1 MSKSDQPA
9 ARSVAV
15 DLAVRPCAQVPVHP
29 RQGRLWANVR
39 PAGAETPVPSYPMD
53 DLFDQGAMD
62 AILGAAREAHAAL
75 VRVRGTRV
83 FLGAIAAQDCD
94 MAIARLEAVLG
105 IGA

>member
-1 MSKSDQPA
+1 
-9 ARSVAV
+9 
-15 DLAVRPCAQVPVHP
+15 
-29 RQGRLWANVR
+29 
-39 PAGAETPVPSYPMD
+39 MD

-62 AILGAAREAHAAL
+62 AVLGAAREAHAAL